1 MIFDRFRKRSDKSAD
16 KSADRP
22 ADQAKPRTA
31 GPGGM
36 SSGAASE
43 SREFLTGDSDIDRRS
58 LQLLLDTMAEVGTT
72 LELDRLLVDLVDK
85 SIETTRSERGFLLLV
100 EEGKAPEDVEVRVA
114 RAAGGK
120 AIPLDTSYSTSV
132 AGKVLSTGTPIANV
146 VQSSQQA
153 LDLGQSVYDLKL
165 RAVMCVPLEARGQR
179 FGAIYVD
186 SRAERHEFSQRD
198 LAFFAALSQQMAVS
212 LDNARLYTESIE
224 RARLSQELE
233 LANKI
238 QQQLLPETTGLPDD
252 LDAATWYRAA
262 EAASGDSYDL
272 VVDADGAVSVM
283 LGDVSG
289 HGIGSALI
297 AHSAQSALTSYLE
310 VLHDP
315 AEVLR
320 RLDKRFARGVEAGS
334 FMSMFVARLAC
345 GADGKRSLSFVNAGH
360 GCSWH
365 LTKDGVETLGTN
377 GPALGMVEGFEY
389 DAPPARSFEPGDLL
403 FLCSDGVTEARNAAR
418 DMLGEARLIEV
429 LSGAHG
435 KSAEALL
442 EDVRAL
448 LRSWTDSFDDDVML
462 LAIAAR

>member
-1 MIFDRFRKRSDKSAD
+1 MIFDRFRKRNE
-16 KSADRP
+16 RP
-22 ADQAKPRTA
+22 TPDESRQGSPRD
-31 GPGGM
+31 P
-36 SSGAASE
+36 ASE
-43 SREFLTGDSDIDRRS
+43 SSEFLTGDSEIDRRS

-72 LELDRLLVDLVDK
+72 LELDRLLIDLVDK
-85 SIETTRSERGFLLLV
+85 SIETTRSERGFLFLLEDGRPA
-100 EEGKAPEDVEVRVA
+100 EELEVRVA

-120 AIPLDTSYSTSV
+120 AIPLDTSYSTTV

-224 RARLSQELE
+224 RARLTQELE

-238 QQQLLPETTGLPDD
+238 QQQLLPSPSGLPED

-272 VVDADGAVSVM
+272 VVGSDGSLSVM

-297 AHSAQSALTSYLE
+297 AHSAQAALTSYLE
-310 VLHDP
+310 VLQEPID
-315 AEVLR
+315 VIR
-320 RLDKRFARGVEAGS
+320 RLDRRFARTVEAGN
-334 FMSMFVARLAC
+334 FMSMFVARIAK
-345 GADGKRSLSFVNAGH
+345 GADDGRSLSFINAGH
-360 GCSWH
+360 GCAWH
-365 LTKDGVETLGTN
+365 ITTGGVEALSIN
-377 GPALGMVEGFEY
+377 GPALGMVEDY
-389 DAPPARSFEPGDLL
+389 DYEIPPVRALAPGDVL

-429 LSGAHG
+429 LEGAHG
-435 KSAEALL
+435 KAAEALL
-442 EDVRAL
+442 EDVRSM
-448 LRSWTDSFDDDVML
+448 LRAWTDSFDDDVML
-462 LAIAAR
+462 LAIGVRGPA